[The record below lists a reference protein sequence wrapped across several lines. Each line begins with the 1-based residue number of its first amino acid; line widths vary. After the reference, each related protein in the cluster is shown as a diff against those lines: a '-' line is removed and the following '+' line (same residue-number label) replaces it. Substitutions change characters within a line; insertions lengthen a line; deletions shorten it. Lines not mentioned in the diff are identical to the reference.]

1 MKEERAS
8 PKIQDFFTVERLEH
22 IAILKLGK
30 NFLFESIAR
39 AINHPVLDVFD
50 EISKNRDIK
59 VLIITNCPEKTAGD
73 EYVYA

>member
-30 NFLFESIAR
+30 NFLFEFIGR
-39 AINHPVLDVFD
+39 AINHPVLDVFCD
-50 EISKNRDIK
+50 S
-59 VLIITNCPEKTAGD
+59 LIIL
-73 EYVYA
+73 